1 MLYFIV
7 KSVAFYT
14 RSIDVDNS
22 ILVFVL
28 QELSA
33 MQKALITDLSVFP
46 LNGVDTY
53 EEMVSRFA
61 ILSTGT

>member
-7 KSVAFYT
+7 KSVVFYT

-53 EEMVSRFA
+53 EKMVSRFA

>member
-7 KSVAFYT
+7 KSVVFYT